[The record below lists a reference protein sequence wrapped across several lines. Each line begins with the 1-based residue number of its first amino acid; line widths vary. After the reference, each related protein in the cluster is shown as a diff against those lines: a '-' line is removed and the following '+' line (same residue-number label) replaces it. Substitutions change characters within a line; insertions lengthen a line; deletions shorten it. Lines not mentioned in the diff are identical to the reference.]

1 MMPSDDSIGR
11 TGRRAPDRTIRPS
24 VLDRLLDDESELA
37 ERALGWDA
45 SVGVLKRV
53 VRRDLEWLLNT
64 RRTPLPAP
72 PHLRETARSL
82 YHYGLPDVTA
92 LAKDSPDAHRQLRR
106 WLEETIAL
114 FEPRLAGVRV
124 TLRESEAGARR
135 EMRFLIEAAL
145 RCDEEAEPVA
155 FDTVLEIASGAYE
168 VRDGRHA

>member
-64 RRTPLPAP
+64 RRTPEPAP
-72 PHLRETARSL
+72 EHLPEVRHSL
-82 YHYGLPDVTA
+82 FHYGLPDITS
-92 LAKDSPDAHRQLRR
+92 LSRDSAEDRR
-106 WLEETIAL
+106 LLLQQIEEAIAL
-114 FEPRLAGVRV
+114 FEPRLADVRV
-124 TLRESEAGARR
+124 VPVETGTGAERELRFRVEG
-135 EMRFLIEAAL
+135 ML
-145 RCDEEAEPVA
+145 RMEPNPERVS
-155 FDTVLEIASGAYE
+155 FDTVLEVSSGEYE
-168 VRDGRHA
+168 VRGETGA